1 MSEKINEIIN
11 NSKLSPEEKLDL
23 ISKKLDS
30 VADETANNSEDND
43 FSQLQDL
50 LKSDKWPEAV
60 LEFQIADD
68 TSEEDKTD
76 RAEGIIDILIEESL
90 EGKRFLDFGCGEG
103 HSVKYSSEENASVS
117 VGYDIKSTGK
127 LPWEQDGKFLL
138 TTEFEKVLDK
148 GPFDIVLI
156 YDVLDHAEDPMDVL
170 LKASS
175 VLSPTGTIYLRCHP
189 FSSRHGGHCYRKLN
203 KAFVHLVFSEEEL
216 SSLGCELE
224 FNNKTLFPLGKYASY
239 FERVR
244 LRVEK
249 TDIEEQQVE
258 SFFRENYLVRE
269 RILKLF
275 DKKEWQDG
283 CPVFQMS
290 QCFVDYVLKNV

>member
-203 KAFVHLVFSEEEL
+203 KAFVHLVFSEE
-216 SSLGCELE
+216 
-224 FNNKTLFPLGKYASY
+224 
-239 FERVR
+239 
-244 LRVEK
+244 
-249 TDIEEQQVE
+249 
-258 SFFRENYLVRE
+258 
-269 RILKLF
+269 
-275 DKKEWQDG
+275 
-283 CPVFQMS
+283 
-290 QCFVDYVLKNV
+290 